1 MVDDDPAVLEA
12 LKELLEARSG
22 AQVRAFSSA
31 EEAMM
36 STSPSS
42 FDVCVLDYRLT
53 GTDGL
58 TLGAMLHQMN
68 PDIRLILI
76 SGELTPQLELLALE
90 HGFGRIFVK
99 PFSTDELLAA
109 IAH

>member
-1 MVDDDPAVLEA
+1 MVDDDPSVLEA
-12 LKELLEARSG
+12 LKELLEVRSG
-22 AQVRAFSSA
+22 AHVRAFSSA

-36 STSPSS
+36 STSPSD
-42 FDVCVLDYRLT
+42 FDVCVLDYRLA

-76 SGELTPQLELLALE
+76 SGELTPQLELLATE
-90 HGFGRIFVK
+90 HGFGWIFVK
-99 PFSTDELLAA
+99 PFSTDELLRA
-109 IAH
+109 IVH